1 MTDYVTPYEDPAE
14 VIDPHYS
21 GCMSNL
27 IVNGQHYPLNL
38 ERGWTGWS
46 IGDCDGTACGAE
58 VWIKIFHRNM
68 SSFTVLLSIEKY
80 LQTQNNSWINWLG
93 LPTRRNLQC
102 RRKFFGW
109 V

>member
-58 VWIKIFHRNM
+58 VRTPVFQMKNCYNLDLVKHYWFSRK
-68 SSFTVLLSIEKY
+68 KY
-80 LQTQNNSWINWLG
+80 L
-93 LPTRRNLQC
+93 
-102 RRKFFGW
+102 